1 MESQV
6 SLELVL
12 VLVGICVVI
21 GIYFISTWGKKDRWS
36 SADYRKSN
44 RNRPS
49 ARNSPTIAGGMD
61 DEPSGESIAPI
72 LAARTTHQTDTD
84 GLKTY
89 SKDPEEVSGDDPPL
103 VEQTASETTA
113 TNAGEP
119 SSMDLSERVDE
130 GPEGSI
136 DPDYDD
142 VSRVDTGET
151 RPVETAVPEVEQI
164 PSGDE
169 EVASEEQGDTE
180 QSDTKQSDEATSK
193 DTVDPSVSKPMND
206 RRPVKPSDVTDRSDR
221 LDMTID
227 PISEDRSPSNENDED
242 GMSRFQYRPPQ
253 GFEKVSQIDYW
264 VRIHGERDVGRET
277 VLAIYREGASSF
289 TRKSS
294 IFGMRLPDRVW
305 RDIEQE
311 SEDVRFAELVIT
323 IQLADRRGPISEA
336 EMVRFS
342 NLISNLSERTGRGFA
357 FMASMESAL
366 EQAKAIHSFVRHFDS
381 TFVLNILPKNEMVF
395 EDTMI
400 DRVARQIG
408 LERSAENHYVRN
420 KRVGKHK
427 VCLYRL
433 TNLDG
438 SGQFDFDNLGTV
450 SVDGVAFSI
459 KPSHTRIPGAVFSEM
474 MDAAKVFASRVKG
487 EVTTPTHQGLS
498 ASAAD
503 EIRSSIEVVTQEME
517 KHGIKAG
524 SEEAIRIF

>member
-1 MESQV
+1 
-6 SLELVL
+6 
-12 VLVGICVVI
+12 
-21 GIYFISTWGKKDRWS
+21 
-36 SADYRKSN
+36 
-44 RNRPS
+44 
-49 ARNSPTIAGGMD
+49 
-61 DEPSGESIAPI
+61 
-72 LAARTTHQTDTD
+72 
-84 GLKTY
+84 
-89 SKDPEEVSGDDPPL
+89 
-103 VEQTASETTA
+103 
-113 TNAGEP
+113 
-119 SSMDLSERVDE
+119 
-130 GPEGSI
+130 
-136 DPDYDD
+136 
-142 VSRVDTGET
+142 
-151 RPVETAVPEVEQI
+151 
-164 PSGDE
+164 
-169 EVASEEQGDTE
+169 
-180 QSDTKQSDEATSK
+180 
-193 DTVDPSVSKPMND
+193 
-206 RRPVKPSDVTDRSDR
+206 
-221 LDMTID
+221 MTID
-227 PISEDRSPSNENDED
+227 PISEERSPSNENDED
-242 GMSRFQYRPPQ
+242 GMSRFAYRPPQ

-264 VRIHGERDVGRET
+264 VRVHGERDVGRET

-336 EMVRFS
+336 EMVQFS
-342 NLISNLSERTGRGFA
+342 KLISNLSERTGRGFA

-366 EQAKAIHSFVRHFDS
+366 EQAKAIHFFVRHFDS

-395 EDTMI
+395 EDRLI

-433 TNLDG
+433 TNLDD
-438 SGQFDFDNLGTV
+438 SGQFDFDNLG
-450 SVDGVAFSI
+450 SASIDGVAFSI